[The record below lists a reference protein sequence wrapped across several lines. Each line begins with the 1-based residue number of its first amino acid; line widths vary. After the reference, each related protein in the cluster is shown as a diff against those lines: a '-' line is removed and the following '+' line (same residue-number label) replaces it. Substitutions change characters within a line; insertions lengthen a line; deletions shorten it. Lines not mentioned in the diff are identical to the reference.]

1 MNTLLSNQLEV
12 GYLSNL
18 LVRCSLA
25 YSAVEARLFIRALNN
40 LFHPPQSLT
49 FQLAFDDIIPGGN
62 QDGRQ
67 YAQLSVAAQRLMQ
80 AVKDKTSQPDGDS
93 CQYLLLLSTISL
105 DPGTEQI
112 RGKFNPDLKA
122 QLLNMGSRFTPAEL
136 ETLLM
141 RR

>member
-1 MNTLLSNQLEV
+1 MNTLLYEPLEV
-12 GYLSNL
+12 DYLSNL
-18 LVRCSLA
+18 LVRSSLA
-25 YSAVEARLFIRALNN
+25 YSPVEARLFVRALGS
-40 LFHPPQSLT
+40 LFQPPQPLT
-49 FQLAFDDIIPGGN
+49 FQLAFEDIIPGNN
-62 QDGRQ
+62 QDGKQ

-105 DPGTEQI
+105 DPGTERI

-122 QLLNMGSRFTPAEL
+122 QLLNLESRFTSAEL
-136 ETLLM
+136 EALLM